1 MSSEMTATQK
11 ALFDVLN
18 ECYDL
23 PYDRF
28 IEIFPD
34 LEKLV
39 SWSSPQPVVEVAPAA
54 GGELIERAKEHARKA
69 SKVGA
74 TETRDIV
81 RELVAEIEKRPA
93 LTPPR

>member
-39 SWSSPQPVVEVAPAA
+39 GPVAPAA
-54 GGELIERAKEHARKA
+54 SADHIHAPVQHRDGKPPWCN
-69 SKVGA
+69 VCLR
-74 TETRDIV
+74 TEDGRLARDIEFGE
-81 RELVAEIEKRPA
+81 R
-93 LTPPR
+93 

>member
-39 SWSSPQPVVEVAPAA
+39 GPESPGDQA
-54 GGELIERAKEHARKA
+54 GPTR
-69 SKVGA
+69 
-74 TETRDIV
+74 TENHENWRN
-81 RELVAEIEKRPA
+81 
-93 LTPPR
+93 